1 MPPKNVF
8 KSTAT
13 EHASSS
19 KSSVAEHA
27 GSTSGAKD
35 SRLENI
41 FQEAC
46 ANASPKICGLLQE
59 VSALGHY
66 PKRYKQPQNKEERDS
81 NSLAKKLTQARS
93 SLHPA
98 VEKYLEAMKAI
109 LEALQ
114 AESIATERAKKAEG
128 LMQQVRALG
137 RMPKEESRSQ
147 RGPLGTRFAQG
158 TCRWVHD
165 LL

>member
-1 MPPKNVF
+1 MPPQKVS

-19 KSSVAEHA
+19 KSTATEHA

-35 SRLENI
+35 PRLENM

-46 ANASPKICGLLQE
+46 ANVPLKIRCLLQE

-66 PKRYKQPQNKEERDS
+66 PKRYKQPQNKDERDS

-93 SLHPA
+93 SFNPA
-98 VEKYLEAMKAI
+98 ADKRYSGISRHCFRCCGPQQTLKAWNI
-109 LEALQ
+109 LI
-114 AESIATERAKKAEG
+114 SH
-128 LMQQVRALG
+128 
-137 RMPKEESRSQ
+137 S
-147 RGPLGTRFAQG
+147 
-158 TCRWVHD
+158 